1 MAPEKG
7 TVVLLE
13 AVETTTD
20 QTTPPDRPGALKWGG
35 PYGVIQPERLL
46 ANERQCS
53 GATRLEQRL
62 ATHSRGS
69 LYAITLDR
77 YSLREGRYVLSCGL
91 IGTARCGPACR
102 VVWDPGLAVSVT
114 LGDPICSAFVHL

>member
-53 GATRLEQRL
+53 GATRLGKDWLLIQGVPYMR
-62 ATHSRGS
+62 SRWI
-69 LYAITLDR
+69 AIHYGKDAM
-77 YSLREGRYVLSCGL
+77 SS
-91 IGTARCGPACR
+91 P
-102 VVWDPGLAVSVT
+102 VV
-114 LGDPICSAFVHL
+114 